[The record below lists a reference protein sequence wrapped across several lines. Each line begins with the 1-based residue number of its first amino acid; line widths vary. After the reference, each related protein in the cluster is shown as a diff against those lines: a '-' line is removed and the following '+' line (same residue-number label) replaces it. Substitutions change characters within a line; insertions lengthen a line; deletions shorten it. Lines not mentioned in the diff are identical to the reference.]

1 MQKNLTTYIIMYYDH
16 THSSHQHPRPPRPLP
31 HDRHI
36 GVARA
41 TQHSGNLGSI
51 SPCFCVHNI
60 ATAATRSLLTS
71 RADLCTQQA
80 RVSARELPPSPTSA
94 AAAAAA
100 AARQH
105 TRQEQA
111 PVESNHPT
119 GFTQSLPR
127 PFTPCSYRRRRG
139 AANQRQGVTCDS
151 SSSSSGQAMAAAGAT
166 QERSPWQVFLPAAKR
181 PARRGLRSIPE
192 SLG

>member
-1 MQKNLTTYIIMYYDH
+1 MQKNLTTYMIMYYDH
-16 THSSHQHPRPPRPLP
+16 THSSHQHPHPPPPPPPRSPHRSGASNPPLGKFGQ
-31 HDRHI
+31 HFSLFL
-36 GVARA
+36 RA
-41 TQHSGNLGSI
+41 QHSHCRYSQPPDITGR
-51 SPCFCVHNI
+51 PMH
-60 ATAATRSLLTS
+60 ATSTCQRTRV
-71 RADLCTQQA
+71 A
-80 RVSARELPPSPTSA
+80 PSPTSAA

-151 SSSSSGQAMAAAGAT
+151 SSSGSSN
-166 QERSPWQVFLPAAKR
+166 
-181 PARRGLRSIPE
+181 
-192 SLG
+192 